1 MLWILDFYFLFRFL
15 DSAGFAGDWILQ
27 PILIFVSCFRGRKYH
42 KARSEK
48 RQREYYENLVAQ
60 NNMRPIA
67 APPPL
72 EDIAS
77 NIQEEYA
84 VVASPPLVA
93 LPDPTAENDV
103 QVEQIRA
110 LKRKLRHAVT
120 VANGC
125 ARVLEDERAENSE
138 QIRKL
143 SWALRL
149 ERDAH
154 TRRRRIIRSATRYCL
169 RTRRFKSAWLSKRR
183 ERRNLS
189 TRGRP

>member
-1 MLWILDFYFLFRFL
+1 
-15 DSAGFAGDWILQ
+15 
-27 PILIFVSCFRGRKYH
+27 
-42 KARSEK
+42 
-48 RQREYYENLVAQ
+48 
-60 NNMRPIA
+60 MRPIA

-143 SWALRL
+143 RWALRL

-154 TRRRRIIRSATRYCL
+154 QKKKDNPLGHPLLPTHAEIQERLAEQRAREAKFEHERQALIEQNLRRKLAEKIE
-169 RTRRFKSAWLSKRR
+169 R
-183 ERRNLS
+183 EKKEEQ
-189 TRGRP
+189 